1 MIVVKVYLWPNGDPD
16 RAREIATADIANI
29 SDLADL
35 SNYAVLAAERESDVT
50 GLPSQSAGFEIH
62 NHIRRQSVWALVCA
76 VALKAARQFN
86 EGKGRKVA

>member
-35 SNYAVLAAERESDVT
+35 SSYAVLAAERESDVT
-50 GLPSQSAGFEIH
+50 GLPSQSAAFEIH
-62 NHIRRQSVWALVCA
+62 SHDRRQSVWGLMAK
-76 VALKAARQFN
+76 VALTAAGKFN
-86 EGKGRKVA
+86 RRAGG